1 MQWLYKNRYLITR
14 RVMQIGILLLFF
26 LANSSLVS
34 IANSKHLILQ
44 GDISSLTNGERNL
57 AIARAKEP
65 LLPFNIL
72 EGNLSGSKIL
82 GIIPMSDPLAFLQ
95 IFVAGG
101 AISLN
106 LALGALIV
114 LLIYGVFLGRGYC
127 AFVCPINLITDLASL
142 LRRKLKIDNVRF
154 LVLGRKAKFGIL
166 ALSLLLSF
174 SFGTLAWESISP
186 ISMLH
191 RGIVF
196 GMGVGFFG
204 VLAVFLFDLLL
215 LKNGFCGHLCPLG
228 ALYSLIGAKSLLKI
242 QHHAQNC
249 TKCMDC
255 LRVCPEN
262 QVLDMVGKRSDF
274 VQQIACIKCGR
285 CVESCSDNALNFSIL
300 NFTKKE
306 KK

>member
-34 IANSKHLILQ
+34 IANSKHFILQ

-106 LALGALIV
+106 LALGAFVV
-114 LLIYGVFLGRGYC
+114 LLI
-127 AFVCPINLITDLASL
+127 
-142 LRRKLKIDNVRF
+142 
-154 LVLGRKAKFGIL
+154 
-166 ALSLLLSF
+166 
-174 SFGTLAWESISP
+174 
-186 ISMLH
+186 
-191 RGIVF
+191 
-196 GMGVGFFG
+196 
-204 VLAVFLFDLLL
+204 
-215 LKNGFCGHLCPLG
+215 
-228 ALYSLIGAKSLLKI
+228 
-242 QHHAQNC
+242 
-249 TKCMDC
+249 
-255 LRVCPEN
+255 
-262 QVLDMVGKRSDF
+262 
-274 VQQIACIKCGR
+274 
-285 CVESCSDNALNFSIL
+285 
-300 NFTKKE
+300 
-306 KK
+306 